1 MPKYLCTVN
10 AQIHI
15 IKEITDT
22 IEIEAPDEVQAEED
36 AETAAQLMEK
46 TWLEHP
52 ELDYKEFYEDIE
64 FKVEN
69 VEEQVE

>member
-46 TWLEHP
+46 SWLEHP
-52 ELDYKEFYEDIE
+52 ELDYKESYEDIE
-64 FKVEN
+64 FKVED
-69 VEEQVE
+69 VEEQIE

>member
-10 AQIHI
+10 AKIHI

-64 FKVEN
+64 FKVEV

>member
-36 AETAAQLMEK
+36 AETAAKLTEK
-46 TWLEHP
+46 TWLNHSD
-52 ELDYKEFYEDIE
+52 LAYKEYHEDIE
-64 FKVEN
+64 FEVED
-69 VEEQVE
+69 VEALND

>member
-1 MPKYLCTVN
+1 MPKYLCTVS

-36 AETAAQLMEK
+36 AETAAQLMED
-46 TWLEHP
+46 TWFNHP
-52 ELDYKEFYEDIE
+52 DQAYKEYHEDIE
-64 FKVEN
+64 FEVED
-69 VEEQVE
+69 VEALND